1 MAINIQVWHSSLIIL
16 KSCHT
21 RVYILFF
28 WNHHSIILHKHQHES
43 TCKKRGGPRFFNRK
57 VIKHLSKMEL
67 FMKSKQNNRKNAWQ
81 FLFWTSSFMGHKN
94 LTALKVNFNIIWREI
109 TAQWL
114 QSLSRIAQNGSPSIN
129 FTTTPSSKVV
139 RGALSAPPHIIK
151 SSKQEYLQW
160 EIQKNVKFWLA
171 NNKSAKIRGRD

>member
-1 MAINIQVWHSSLIIL
+1 
-16 KSCHT
+16 
-21 RVYILFF
+21 
-28 WNHHSIILHKHQHES
+28 
-43 TCKKRGGPRFFNRK
+43 
-57 VIKHLSKMEL
+57 
-67 FMKSKQNNRKNAWQ
+67 
-81 FLFWTSSFMGHKN
+81 MGHKN

-151 SSKQEYLQW
+151 SSKQEYLQ
-160 EIQKNVKFWLA
+160 
-171 NNKSAKIRGRD
+171 